1 MKMVFKKKQS
11 ILSIIIS
18 ILLFFIA
25 LIPLFISNKYL
36 IIITFILVFLI
47 IINILFERYTIKE
60 HFLSIRRGLFK
71 NRYNIFDIDQIN
83 MTKSIEGNSMLEIV
97 SKGELVE
104 KVSPIEEREF
114 IITLIRINP
123 KIKLNNSNRLHEYE
137 KVRNL
142 IIAREKLNNIQNKVH
157 KIARYNKVWYI

>member
-1 MKMVFKKKQS
+1 MVFKKKQS

-36 IIITFILVFLI
+36 IVITFILVFLI
-47 IINILFERYTIKE
+47 ILNILFERYTIKE

-104 KVSPIEEREF
+104 KVSPIE
-114 IITLIRINP
+114 
-123 KIKLNNSNRLHEYE
+123 
-137 KVRNL
+137 
-142 IIAREKLNNIQNKVH
+142 
-157 KIARYNKVWYI
+157 

>member
-1 MKMVFKKKQS
+1 
-11 ILSIIIS
+11 
-18 ILLFFIA
+18 
-25 LIPLFISNKYL
+25 
-36 IIITFILVFLI
+36 
-47 IINILFERYTIKE
+47 
-60 HFLSIRRGLFK
+60 
-71 NRYNIFDIDQIN
+71 